1 MNVLARLK
9 IGQRLLAGFASV
21 LALAIVVGVFSV
33 SRLAQVNANTT
44 DLATNW
50 LAATRLLG
58 DFRTQVSVLRRA
70 EALSII
76 AAKADAVAAQAKR
89 AEDTKAKAAESWKAY
104 LATVDTPEER
114 TIANEIEAARD
125 RYYKA
130 LGQTFAVDYTAPDA
144 HDKVLALYQG
154 ESKAA
159 FDTLFDAI
167 GRDVDFQAKGADG
180 AYRSSQD
187 TYSGARLAVIGLLV
201 AAVLVGALMAFVIT
215 RSIVRPL
222 TSAVKV
228 AEAVAEGN
236 LTSDVAASGADE
248 VSQLLRA
255 LRRMNESLVTIVS
268 RVRNSS
274 DSIATGSSQIAA
286 GNTDLSQRT
295 EEQASN
301 LQQTAASMEELTA
314 TVKQNAD
321 TARAATQIASSAT
334 AAAAEGGRVVSQV
347 VATMEEITSSSRK
360 IVDIIG
366 VIDGIAFQTNI
377 LALNA
382 AVEAARAG
390 EQGRGF
396 AVVASEVRSLA
407 QRSAEA
413 AKEIKSL
420 IGASVEKVESGS
432 HLVDEAGKSMADIVT
447 QVSRVND
454 LIGEISAASAE
465 QSTGIGQVGDAVTQL
480 DQVTQQNAALVEES
494 AAAAESLKVQAA
506 QLAQVVSVFKLS
518 AGDAL
523 AEAAVVT
530 AAPKVVAKAA
540 PKAAPKPQ
548 RPAAAA
554 RPKAAAPASEA
565 AKAAPAAT
573 ASPVV
578 AATPAPRAAEPAA
591 MAESGEWE
599 SF

>member
-1 MNVLARLK
+1 MNLLTHLK

-21 LALAIVVGVFSV
+21 LVLAALVGAFSV
-33 SRLAQVNANTT
+33 SQLAKVNANTT

-50 LAATRLLG
+50 LPATRLLG
-58 DFRTQVSVLRRA
+58 EFKTEVSILRRA
-70 EALSII
+70 EASSIMSG
-76 AAKADAVAAQAKR
+76 KPDVVAAQAQRVAK
-89 AEDTKAKAAESWKAY
+89 TKALAAASWKNY
-104 LATVDTPEER
+104 MATVDQPAER
-114 TIANEIEAARD
+114 AIAAEIEAGRD
-125 RYYKA
+125 RYFKA
-130 LGQTFAVDYTAPDA
+130 LDKTLSTDFAADGA
-144 HDKVLALYQG
+144 HDKVMADYEG
-154 ESKAA
+154 ESKAS
-159 FDTLFDAI
+159 FDAMFGAI
-167 GRDVDFQAKGADG
+167 SRDVEFQSQGADI
-180 AYRSSQD
+180 AYRASQD
-187 TYSGARLAVIGLLV
+187 TYSSARLAIVGLLGV
-201 AAVLVGALMAFVIT
+201 AILLGASMAFLIT

-222 TSAVKV
+222 AGAVKV

-236 LTSDVAASGADE
+236 LTSDVDAAGRDE

-255 LRRMNESLVTIVS
+255 LRRMNASLVDIVS

-274 DSIATGSSQIAA
+274 DSIATGSSQIAV
-286 GNTDLSQRT
+286 GNADLSQRT

-334 AAAAEGGRVVSQV
+334 AAAAAGGRVVGQV
-347 VATMEEITSSSRK
+347 MSTMEQITQSSRK

-407 QRSAEA
+407 QRSAAA

-432 HLVDEAGKSMADIVT
+432 QLVDEAGTSMANIVT
-447 QVSRVND
+447 QVTRVND
-454 LIGEISAASAE
+454 LIGEISSASME
-465 QSTGIGQVGDAVTQL
+465 QSTGISQIGDAVNQL

-494 AAAAESLKVQAA
+494 AAAAESLKMQAA
-506 QLAQVVSVFKLS
+506 QLAQVVSIFKLA
-518 AGDAL
+518 AGHHADPAP
-523 AEAAVVT
+523 APAFHAPRPAVV
-530 AAPKVVAKAA
+530 AIRPAPAAKARA
-540 PKAAPKPQ
+540 PLARSGVKPAP
-548 RPAAAA
+548 
-554 RPKAAAPASEA
+554 AAAPAA
-565 AKAAPAAT
+565 
-573 ASPVV
+573 V
-578 AATPAPRAAEPAA
+578 APAPRAAEPVAVAA
-591 MAESGEWE
+591 GDDWE

>member
-1 MNVLARLK
+1 MNILARLK

-21 LALAIVVGVFSV
+21 LVLAILVGVFAV

-44 DLATNW
+44 DIATNW
-50 LAATRLLG
+50 LLATQKLS
-58 DFRTQVSVLRRA
+58 DFKTQVSVLRRA
-70 EALSII
+70 EASSIMSGKPDVI
-76 AAKADAVAAQAKR
+76 AAQAR
-89 AEDTKAKAAESWKAY
+89 RIADTKAKAAESWKAY
-104 LATVDTPEER
+104 MGTVDLPEER
-114 TIANEIEAARD
+114 TLAGEIEAARD
-125 RYYKA
+125 RYYAA
-130 LGQTFAVDYTAPDA
+130 L
-144 HDKVLALYQG
+144 DKSIAADGSTPEGHEKLLAEYES
-154 ESKAA
+154 ESKAS
-159 FDTLFDAI
+159 FDAMFAGI
-167 GRDVDFQAKGADG
+167 ARDVEFQAKGADG
-180 AYRSSQD
+180 AYKSSQD
-187 TYSGARLAVIGLLV
+187 TYESARLAIIGLLA

-222 TSAVKV
+222 DSAVKV

-236 LTSDVAASGADE
+236 LTSDVVATGADE

-255 LRRMNESLVTIVS
+255 LRRMNDGLVNIVS

-286 GNTDLSQRT
+286 GNADLSQRT

-321 TARAATQIASSAT
+321 TARAATQIASSAS
-334 AAAAEGGRVVSQV
+334 AAAAEGGRVVGQV
-347 VATMEEITSSSRK
+347 VSTMEEISSSSRK

-432 HLVDEAGKSMADIVT
+432 QLVDEAGKSMVEIVT
-447 QVSRVND
+447 QVTRVND
-454 LIGEISAASAE
+454 LIGEISSASME
-465 QSTGIGQVGDAVTQL
+465 QSTGIGQIGDAVNQL

-506 QLAQVVSVFKLS
+506 QLAQVVSVFRLQAGTEVAHVS
-518 AGDAL
+518 AAPAPKSAAAPRRPAPAPAPAKPRL
-523 AEAAVVT
+523 AVVHGG
-530 AAPKVVAKAA
+530 AKPA
-540 PKAAPKPQ
+540 
-548 RPAAAA
+548 PAAAA
-554 RPKAAAPASEA
+554 PA
-565 AKAAPAAT
+565 
-573 ASPVV
+573 
-578 AATPAPRAAEPAA
+578 PAPRAAETAA
-591 MAESGEWE
+591 AAGGDDWE

>member
-1 MNVLARLK
+1 MNILTRLK
-9 IGQRLLAGFASV
+9 IGHRLLAGFASV
-21 LALAIVVGVFSV
+21 LVLAILVGVFSV

-50 LAATRLLG
+50 LVATRMLS
-58 DFRTQVSVLRRA
+58 DFKTQVSIVRRA
-70 EALSII
+70 EASSII
-76 AAKADAVAAQAKR
+76 SGAADVIAKQARRVAETKARA
-89 AEDTKAKAAESWKAY
+89 AEDWKAY
-104 LATVDTPEER
+104 LDTVDLPEER
-114 TIANEIEAARD
+114 AIANEVEAASE
-125 RYYKA
+125 RYYAA
-130 LGQTFAVDYTAPDA
+130 LDKSFAIDGTSPEG
-144 HDKVLALYQG
+144 HDKLLAHYEG
-154 ESKAA
+154 ESKAS
-159 FDTLFDAI
+159 FDAMFAAI
-167 GRDVDFQAKGADG
+167 ARDVEFQSKGADG
-180 AYRSSQD
+180 AYKASQD
-187 TYSGARLAVIGLLV
+187 TYSSARLAIIGLLV
-201 AAVLVGALMAFVIT
+201 AAVLVGALMAFIIT

-222 TSAVKV
+222 GNAVKV

-236 LTSDVAASGADE
+236 LTSTVVASGADE
-248 VSQLLRA
+248 VNQLLRA
-255 LRRMNESLVTIVS
+255 LGRMNDSLVTIVS

-334 AAAAEGGRVVSQV
+334 AAAAAGGRVVGQV
-347 VATMEEITSSSRK
+347 VSTMEEISNSSRK

-413 AKEIKSL
+413 AKQIKSL

-454 LIGEISAASAE
+454 LIGEISSASLE
-465 QSTGIGQVGDAVTQL
+465 QSTGIGQIGDAVNQL

-506 QLAQVVSVFKLS
+506 QLAQVVSVFKLN
-518 AGDAL
+518 AGDQGGH
-523 AEAAVVT
+523 
-530 AAPKVVAKAA
+530 APDATFHA
-540 PKAAPKPQ
+540 PKAAPRLHRPATAPAKAKAPPARSGAKPA
-548 RPAAAA
+548 PAAAIA
-554 RPKAAAPASEA
+554 SAAAPATR
-565 AKAAPAAT
+565 AT
-573 ASPVV
+573 EPVAV
-578 AATPAPRAAEPAA
+578 AA
-591 MAESGEWE
+591 GDEWE

>member
-1 MNVLARLK
+1 MNFLARLK

-21 LALAIVVGVFSV
+21 LVLAILVGVFSI
-33 SRLAQVNANTT
+33 SRLSQVNANTT
-44 DLATNW
+44 DIATNW
-50 LAATRLLG
+50 LLATRMLG
-58 DFRTQVSVLRRA
+58 DFRTQVTALRRA
-70 EALSII
+70 EAQSII
-76 AAKADAVAAQAKR
+76 TATADAVAQQVKRSSDAK
-89 AEDTKAKAAESWKAY
+89 ALAAESWKTY
-104 LATVDTPEER
+104 MTTVELPEER
-114 TIANEIEAARD
+114 ALAGEIEAARD
-125 RYYKA
+125 RYYAAIDK
-130 LGQTFAVDYTAPDA
+130 TFAVDYSTPEA
-144 HDKVLALYQG
+144 HDKVTALYVG

-167 GRDVDFQAKGADG
+167 ARDIAFQTKGADG
-180 AYRSSQD
+180 AYKASQD
-187 TYSGARLAVIGLLV
+187 TYANARLAIIGLL
-201 AAVLVGALMAFVIT
+201 ATAVLVGALMAFVIS

-222 TSAVKV
+222 ESAVKV
-228 AEAVAEGN
+228 AELVAEGN
-236 LTSDVAASGADE
+236 LTSDVVASGVDE

-255 LRRMNESLVTIVS
+255 LRRMNDSLVNIVS

-286 GNTDLSQRT
+286 GNADLSQRT

-334 AAAAEGGRVVSQV
+334 SAAAEGGRVVGQV
-347 VATMEEITSSSRK
+347 VSTMEEISSSSRK

-432 HLVDEAGKSMADIVT
+432 HLVDAAGKSMAEIVT
-447 QVSRVND
+447 QVTRVND
-454 LIGEISAASAE
+454 LIGEISSASTE
-465 QSTGIGQVGDAVTQL
+465 QSTGIGQIGDAVNQL

-506 QLAQVVSVFKLS
+506 QLAQVVSVFRLN
-518 AGDAL
+518 AHGQ
-523 AEAAVVT
+523 AAQASVA
-530 AAPKVVAKAA
+530 AAPAPKALSKVEPRLHRPAASPAKPKAAASA
-540 PKAAPKPQ
+540 PKAA
-548 RPAAAA
+548 AATGT
-554 RPKAAAPASEA
+554 PAPA
-565 AKAAPAAT
+565 
-573 ASPVV
+573 
-578 AATPAPRAAEPAA
+578 PAPRAAQPATV
-591 MAESGEWE
+591 AEGADWE

>member
-1 MNVLARLK
+1 MNILARLK

-21 LALAIVVGVFSV
+21 LVLAILVGVFSV

-50 LAATRLLG
+50 LVATRMLS
-58 DFRTQVSVLRRA
+58 DFKTQVSTLRRA
-70 EALSII
+70 EASSIMSGKPEVI
-76 AAKADAVAAQAKR
+76 AAQTR
-89 AEDTKAKAAESWKAY
+89 RIGDTKAKATDAWKGY
-104 LATVDTPEER
+104 LATIELPEER
-114 TIANEIEAARD
+114 AIASDVEAARD
-125 RYYKA
+125 RYFAA
-130 LGQTFAVDYTAPDA
+130 LDKSLTLAADSATPEG
-144 HDKVLALYQG
+144 HDKLLVHYEG
-154 ESKAA
+154 ESKAS
-159 FDTLFDAI
+159 FDALFGGI
-167 GRDVDFQAKGADG
+167 AHDVEFQTKGAEA
-180 AYRSSQD
+180 AYKSSQD
-187 TYSGARLAVIGLLV
+187 TYAGARLAIIGLLA

-215 RSIVRPL
+215 GSIVRPL
-222 TSAVKV
+222 GNAVKV

-236 LTSDVAASGADE
+236 LTSTVVASGADE
-248 VSQLLRA
+248 VNQLLRA
-255 LRRMNESLVTIVS
+255 LGRMNDSLVTIVA

-321 TARAATQIASSAT
+321 TARAATQIAGSAT
-334 AAAAEGGRVVSQV
+334 AAAAAGGRVVGQV
-347 VATMEEITSSSRK
+347 VSTMEEITHSSRK

-454 LIGEISAASAE
+454 LIGEISAASME
-465 QSTGIGQVGDAVTQL
+465 QSTGIGQIGDAVNQL

-506 QLAQVVSVFKLS
+506 QLAQVVSVFRLS
-518 AGDAL
+518 AGDHGGHA
-523 AEAAVVT
+523 AEQAFHAPT
-530 AAPKVVAKAA
+530 APRLHRPAPAPAK
-540 PKAAPKPQ
+540 PKAPAVRSAVKPA
-548 RPAAAA
+548 PAAAIA
-554 RPKAAAPASEA
+554 SSAAPAM
-565 AKAAPAAT
+565 
-573 ASPVV
+573 
-578 AATPAPRAAEPAA
+578 RAAEPVAVVA
-591 MAESGEWE
+591 SADWE

>member
-1 MNVLARLK
+1 MNILARLK

-21 LALAIVVGVFSV
+21 LVLAILVGVFSV

-50 LAATRLLG
+50 LVATRMLS
-58 DFRTQVSVLRRA
+58 DFKTQVSILRRA
-70 EALSII
+70 EASSIMSG
-76 AAKADAVAAQAKR
+76 KPEVVAAQAR
-89 AEDTKAKAAESWKAY
+89 RVTDTKARAAEAWKAY
-104 LATVDTPEER
+104 LGTVDLPEER
-114 TIANEIEAARD
+114 AIASSIEAARD
-125 RYYKA
+125 RYYAA
-130 LGQTFAVDYTAPDA
+130 LDKSFAADGSTPEG
-144 HDKVLALYQG
+144 HDKLLAEYES
-154 ESKAA
+154 ESKAS
-159 FDTLFDAI
+159 FDALFAGI
-167 GRDVDFQAKGADG
+167 AHDVEFQAKGADV
-180 AYRSSQD
+180 AYKSSQD
-187 TYSGARLAVIGLLV
+187 TYSSARLAIIGLLA

-222 TSAVKV
+222 GSAVKV

-236 LTSDVAASGADE
+236 LTSTVVAAGADE

-255 LRRMNESLVTIVS
+255 LSRMNGSLVTIVL

-321 TARAATQIASSAT
+321 TARAATQIASSAS
-334 AAAAEGGRVVSQV
+334 AAAAAGGRVVGQV
-347 VATMEEITSSSRK
+347 VATMEEISHSSRK

-447 QVSRVND
+447 QVTRVND
-454 LIGEISAASAE
+454 LIGEISSASME
-465 QSTGIGQVGDAVTQL
+465 QSTGIGQIGDAVNQL

-506 QLAQVVSVFKLS
+506 QLAQVVSVFRLN
-518 AGDAL
+518 AGD
-523 AEAAVVT
+523 EGGHEPAAR
-530 AAPKVVAKAA
+530 APA
-540 PKAAPKPQ
+540 PKAAPKLH
-548 RPAAAA
+548 RPA
-554 RPKAAAPASEA
+554 PAPARS
-565 AKAAPAAT
+565 KAPAARS
-573 ASPVV
+573 ASKPAGD
-578 AATPAPRAAEPAA
+578 AAGTPAPAARAAEPVA
-591 MAESGEWE
+591 MADGADWE

>member
-1 MNVLARLK
+1 MNLLARLK
-9 IGQRLLAGFASV
+9 IGQRLIAGFASV
-21 LALAIVVGVFSV
+21 LVLAIVVGVFSI
-33 SRLAQVNANTT
+33 SRLSAVNANTT
-44 DLATNW
+44 EIATNW
-50 LAATRLLG
+50 LLATRMLG
-58 DFRTQVSVLRRA
+58 DFKTQVSILRRA
-70 EALSII
+70 EASALLSG
-76 AAKADAVAAQAKR
+76 KPDVVAAQGLRIA
-89 AEDTKAKAAESWKAY
+89 ATKAKAAEAWKSY
-104 LATVDTPEER
+104 LGTVELREER
-114 TIANEIEAARD
+114 AIAADIEAARD
-125 RYYKA
+125 RYYAA
-130 LGQTFAVDYTAPDA
+130 LDKSLAVAPEGA
-144 HDKVLALYQG
+144 TPEGRDKVIADYEG
-154 ESKAA
+154 ESKAS
-159 FDTLFDAI
+159 FDALFGGI
-167 GRDVDFQAKGADG
+167 AHDVEFQARGADG
-180 AYRSSQD
+180 AYQSSQA
-187 TYSGARLAVIGLLV
+187 TYAGARLAVIGLLT
-201 AAVLVGALMAFVIT
+201 AAVALGALMAFFIT

-222 TSAVKV
+222 AAAVKV

-236 LTSDVAASGADE
+236 LSSDVAAAGGDE
-248 VSQLLRA
+248 VGQLLRA
-255 LRRMNESLVTIVS
+255 LRRMNESLATIVS

-334 AAAAEGGRVVSQV
+334 AAAAAGGRVVGQV
-347 VATMEEITSSSRK
+347 VSTMEEITHSSRK

-413 AKEIKSL
+413 AKQIKTL

-432 HLVDEAGKSMADIVT
+432 QLVDEAGKSMAEIVT
-447 QVSRVND
+447 QVTRVND
-454 LIGEISAASAE
+454 LIGEISSASLE
-465 QSTGIGQVGDAVTQL
+465 QSTGIGQIGDAVNQL

-506 QLAQVVSVFKLS
+506 QLAQVVSVFRLA
-518 AGDAL
+518 AGDPDVP
-523 AEAAVVT
+523 AATVT
-530 AAPKVVAKAA
+530 AGKRA
-540 PKAAPKPQ
+540 PQ
-548 RPAAAA
+548 RPALAPA
-554 RPKAAAPASEA
+554 RPRAAAPRSV
-565 AKAAPAAT
+565 AKAAPAA
-573 ASPVV
+573 
-578 AATPAPRAAEPAA
+578 AAAAPSPAA
-591 MAESGEWE
+591 ARVGDDWE
-599 SF
+599 AF

>member
-1 MNVLARLK
+1 MNILARLK
-9 IGQRLLAGFASV
+9 IGQRLLAGFACVLV
-21 LALAIVVGVFSV
+21 LAVIVGAFSV
-33 SRLAQVNANTT
+33 SRLARVNADTT

-50 LAATRLLG
+50 LLATRMLSE
-58 DFRTQVSVLRRA
+58 FKTNVSILRRA
-70 EALSII
+70 EASSIMSG
-76 AAKADAVAAQAKR
+76 KPEVVAAQAR
-89 AEDTKAKAAESWKAY
+89 RVTDAKAKAAESWKAY
-104 LATVDTPEER
+104 LGTVELPEER
-114 TIANEIEAARD
+114 AIASDIEAARD
-125 RYYKA
+125 RYYAA
-130 LGQTFAVDYTAPDA
+130 LDKSFATDA
-144 HDKVLALYQG
+144 STPEGHDKLLAEYET
-154 ESKAA
+154 ESKAS
-159 FDTLFDAI
+159 FDALFGTI
-167 GRDVDFQAKGADG
+167 THDVEFQTRGADA

-187 TYSGARLAVIGLLV
+187 IYANARLAIIGLLA
-201 AAVLVGALMAFVIT
+201 AAVVTGALMAFVIT

-222 TSAVKV
+222 GSAVKV

-236 LTSDVAASGADE
+236 LTSAIVASGADE

-321 TARAATQIASSAT
+321 TARAATQIASGAT
-334 AAAAEGGRVVSQV
+334 AAAAEGGRVVGQV
-347 VATMEEITSSSRK
+347 VSTMEEISQSSRK

-432 HLVDEAGKSMADIVT
+432 HLVDAAGKSMADIVM
-447 QVSRVND
+447 QVTRVND
-454 LIGEISAASAE
+454 LIGEISSASME
-465 QSTGIGQVGDAVTQL
+465 QSTGIGQIGDAVNQL

-518 AGDAL
+518 AGDHGGH
-523 AEAAVVT
+523 V
-530 AAPKVVAKAA
+530 
-540 PKAAPKPQ
+540 
-548 RPAAAA
+548 PAATFHAT
-554 RPKAAAPASEA
+554 
-565 AKAAPAAT
+565 KAAPAPHRPAT
-573 ASPVV
+573 APAKAKAPVPRSGVKPAAVAAVASTPAPAPQAAEPV
-578 AATPAPRAAEPAA
+578 AATA
-591 MAESGEWE
+591 GEDWE

>member
-1 MNVLARLK
+1 MNFLARLK
-9 IGQRLLAGFASV
+9 IGQRLIAGFATV
-21 LALAIVVGVFSV
+21 LTLAIVVGAFAV
-33 SRLAQVNANTT
+33 SRLSQVNANTT

-50 LAATRLLG
+50 LPATRMLG
-58 DFRTQVSVLRRA
+58 DFRNQMTALRRQ
-70 EALSII
+70 EAASII
-76 AAKADAVAAQAKR
+76 AATADGVARQVKLSGEAKAQAT
-89 AEDTKAKAAESWKAY
+89 DSWKAY
-104 LATVDTPEER
+104 MTTVDLPDER
-114 TIANEIEAARD
+114 ALAREIEADRD
-125 RYYKA
+125 RYYAA
-130 LGQTFAVDYTAPDA
+130 LDKTFATDYTAPDA
-144 HDKVLALYQG
+144 HDKVVAIYMG

-159 FDTLFDAI
+159 FDAMSDAI
-167 GRDVDFQAKGADG
+167 ARDVAFQSKGADG
-180 AYRSSQD
+180 AYKTSQEIFA
-187 TYSGARLAVIGLLV
+187 YARLAIIGLL
-201 AAVLVGALMAFVIT
+201 AIAVLAGALMAFVIS

-222 TSAVKV
+222 ESAVKV
-228 AEAVAEGN
+228 AELVAEGN
-236 LTSDVAASGADE
+236 LTSNIDVTGRDE

-255 LRRMNESLVTIVS
+255 LRRMNDSLVNIVS

-334 AAAAEGGRVVSQV
+334 AAAAEGGRVVGQV
-347 VATMEEITSSSRK
+347 VSTMEEITSSSRK

-432 HLVDEAGKSMADIVT
+432 HLVDEAGKSMAEIVT
-447 QVSRVND
+447 QVTRVND
-454 LIGEISAASAE
+454 LIGEISSASTE
-465 QSTGIGQVGDAVTQL
+465 QSTGIGQIGDAVNQL

-506 QLAQVVSVFKLS
+506 QLAQVVSVFKLN
-518 AGDAL
+518 AHDQ
-523 AEAAVVT
+523 AAHVPVA
-530 AAPKVVAKAA
+530 AAPAPKALPKVEPRLHRPAAAPAKPKAAASA
-540 PKAAPKPQ
+540 PKAA
-548 RPAAAA
+548 
-554 RPKAAAPASEA
+554 
-565 AKAAPAAT
+565 
-573 ASPVV
+573 VV
-578 AATPAPRAAEPAA
+578 ASTPAPAPRAAQPATV
-591 MAESGEWE
+591 AEGDDWE

>member
-1 MNVLARLK
+1 MSLLARLK

-21 LALAIVVGVFSV
+21 LVLAIVVGVFSV
-33 SRLAQVNANTT
+33 SRLAEVNANTT

-50 LAATRLLG
+50 LPATRLLG
-58 DFRTQVSVLRRA
+58 DFKTEVSILRRA
-70 EALSII
+70 EASTILSG
-76 AAKADAVAAQAKR
+76 KPDVVAAQAR
-89 AEDTKAKAAESWKAY
+89 RVADTKALAAQSWKAY
-104 LATVDTPEER
+104 MATVEQPEER
-114 TIANEIEAARD
+114 ALAAAVETARD
-125 RYYKA
+125 RYYAA
-130 LGQTFAVDYTAPDA
+130 LDKSLATDFAADGV
-144 HDKVLALYQG
+144 HDKVLAQYEG
-154 ESKAA
+154 ESKAS
-159 FDTLFDAI
+159 FDALFAAVLS
-167 GRDVDFQAKGADG
+167 DVEFQSRGADT
-180 AYRSSQD
+180 AYKASQD
-187 TYSGARLAVIGLLV
+187 TYSGARLAVIALLA
-201 AAVLVGALMAFVIT
+201 AAVLLGAVMALVIT

-222 TSAVKV
+222 ESAVKV

-236 LTSDVAASGADE
+236 LMSTVAAAGADE

-301 LQQTAASMEELTA
+301 LQQTAASMEQLTA

-334 AAAAEGGRVVSQV
+334 AAAATGGRVVGQV
-347 VATMEEITSSSRK
+347 VSTMEEISNSSRK

-413 AKEIKSL
+413 AKEIKTL
-420 IGASVEKVESGS
+420 IGASVEKVESGT
-432 HLVDEAGKSMADIVT
+432 HLVDEAGKSMAEIVT
-447 QVSRVND
+447 QVTRVND
-454 LIGEISAASAE
+454 LIGEISSASME
-465 QSTGIGQVGDAVTQL
+465 QSTGIGQIGDAVNQL

-506 QLAQVVSVFKLS
+506 QLAQVVSVFRLGT
-518 AGDAL
+518 ADPHDTAPV
-523 AEAAVVT
+523 APAAVH
-530 AAPKVVAKAA
+530 
-540 PKAAPKPQ
+540 
-548 RPAAAA
+548 AA
-554 RPKAAAPASEA
+554 RPAPQRVAIVPARSKAAAPRAA
-565 AKAAPAAT
+565 AKAVPAARVAAAPALA
-573 ASPVV
+573 
-578 AATPAPRAAEPAA
+578 AATVEPAA
-591 MAESGEWE
+591 VAAGADWE

>member
-1 MNVLARLK
+1 MNILTRLK

-21 LALAIVVGVFSV
+21 LVLAVLVGAFSV

-50 LAATRLLG
+50 LLATRMLS
-58 DFRTQVSVLRRA
+58 DFKTQVSVLRRA
-70 EALSII
+70 EASSILSGKPEVI
-76 AAKADAVAAQAKR
+76 AAQAR
-89 AEDTKAKAAESWKAY
+89 RVTDTKAKAADAWKAY
-104 LATVDTPEER
+104 LGTVELPEER
-114 TIANEIEAARD
+114 AIANDVEAARD
-125 RYYKA
+125 RYYAA
-130 LGQTFAVDYTAPDA
+130 LDKSFATDGSTPEG
-144 HDKVLALYQG
+144 HDKQLAQYEG
-154 ESKAA
+154 ESKAS
-159 FDTLFDAI
+159 FDALFGAI
-167 GRDVDFQAKGADG
+167 AHDVEFQAKGADG
-180 AYRSSQD
+180 AYKSSQD
-187 TYSGARLAVIGLLV
+187 TYSSARLAIIGLL
-201 AAVLVGALMAFVIT
+201 ATAVLVGALMAFIIT

-222 TSAVKV
+222 GSAVRL

-236 LTSDVAASGADE
+236 LTSTVRAAGADE
-248 VSQLLRA
+248 VNQLLRA
-255 LRRMNESLVTIVS
+255 LQRMNASLVTIVS

-334 AAAAEGGRVVSQV
+334 AAAAAGGRVVGQV
-347 VATMEEITSSSRK
+347 VSTMEEITQSSRK

-454 LIGEISAASAE
+454 LIGEISSASME
-465 QSTGIGQVGDAVTQL
+465 QSTGIGQIGDAVNQL

-518 AGDAL
+518 AGDHGGHAP
-523 AEAAVVT
+523 EAAFH
-530 AAPKVVAKAA
+530 
-540 PKAAPKPQ
+540 APKPTPRAH
-548 RPAAAA
+548 RPAAAPATA
-554 RPKAAAPASEA
+554 RPPAVRSAAKPAPAAEAASVAAPA
-565 AKAAPAAT
+565 T
-573 ASPVV
+573 
-578 AATPAPRAAEPAA
+578 RAAEPAA
-591 MAESGEWE
+591 VAAVAAGDDWE

>member
-1 MNVLARLK
+1 MNILTRLK
-9 IGQRLLAGFASV
+9 IGQRLIAGFASV
-21 LALAIVVGVFSV
+21 LVLAIVVGAFSV

-44 DLATNW
+44 ELATNW
-50 LAATRLLG
+50 LVATRLLG
-58 DFRTQVSVLRRA
+58 DFRTQVSILRRA
-70 EALSII
+70 EASSIMSG
-76 AAKADAVAAQAKR
+76 KPDGVAAQVKR
-89 AEDTKAKAAESWKAY
+89 AADAKAKAAESWKGY
-104 LATVDTPEER
+104 LATVETPEER
-114 TIANEIEAARD
+114 AIATEIDGARE
-125 RYYKA
+125 RYYTVLDKTLA
-130 LGQTFAVDYTAPDA
+130 TDYSAADAPD
-144 HDKVLALYQG
+144 KIRALYQG
-154 ESKAA
+154 ESKTA
-159 FDTLFDAI
+159 FDALSDAV
-167 GRDVDFQAKGADG
+167 GRDVDFQTKGADL
-180 AYRSSQD
+180 AYKSSQD
-187 TYSGARLAVIGLLV
+187 MYSSARVAIVALLAT
-201 AAVLVGALMAFVIT
+201 AVLVGALMAFIIT

-222 TSAVKV
+222 ESAVKV

-236 LTSDVAASGADE
+236 LTSDIVAMGADE

-255 LRRMNESLVTIVS
+255 LQRMNASLVNIVS

-274 DSIATGSSQIAA
+274 DSIATGSSQIAV
-286 GNTDLSQRT
+286 GNADLSQRT

-334 AAAAEGGRVVSQV
+334 TAAAEGGRVVGQV
-347 VATMEEITSSSRK
+347 VSTMEAITQSSRK

-432 HLVDEAGKSMADIVT
+432 LLVDEAGKSMANIVT
-447 QVSRVND
+447 QVTRVND
-454 LIGEISAASAE
+454 LIGEISSASME
-465 QSTGIGQVGDAVTQL
+465 QSTGIGQIGDAVNQL

-506 QLAQVVSVFKLS
+506 QLAEVVSVFKLS
-518 AGDAL
+518 AGAQ
-523 AEAAVVT
+523 AST
-530 AAPKVVAKAA
+530 GTHAPAPAFHA
-540 PKAAPKPQ
+540 PKAAPAPHRPAVAPAKP
-548 RPAAAA
+548 RAPAARAAGKPAPAAAA
-554 RPKAAAPASEA
+554 PAPARPVAE
-565 AKAAPAAT
+565 PA
-573 ASPVV
+573 VV
-578 AATPAPRAAEPAA
+578 AA
-591 MAESGEWE
+591 GDDWE

>member
-1 MNVLARLK
+1 MNFLARLK

-21 LALAIVVGVFSV
+21 LVLAIVVGVFSI
-33 SRLAQVNANTT
+33 SRLAQVNANTS

-50 LAATRLLG
+50 LLATRMLSE
-58 DFRTQVSVLRRA
+58 FKTQASILRRA
-70 EALSII
+70 EASTII
-76 AAKADAVAAQAKR
+76 SGKPDEATAQSRR
-89 AEDTKAKAAESWKAY
+89 ASDTKARAADAWKVY
-104 LATVDTPEER
+104 MSTVELPEEH
-114 TIANEIEAARD
+114 ALASAVESARD
-125 RYYKA
+125 RYYAALDKA
-130 LGQTFAVDYTAPDA
+130 FTTDYTAPDA
-144 HDKVLALYQG
+144 HDKVVAFYEG
-154 ESKAA
+154 ESKAS
-159 FDTLFDAI
+159 FDALFDAI
-167 GRDVDFQAKGADG
+167 SRDIEFQTKGADG
-180 AYRSSQD
+180 AYKSSQD
-187 TYSGARLAVIGLLV
+187 TYSSARLAVIGLLA

-222 TSAVKV
+222 DSAVKV
-228 AEAVAEGN
+228 AESVAEGN
-236 LTSDVAASGADE
+236 LTSTIVATGVDE

-255 LRRMNESLVTIVS
+255 LRRMNDSLVNIVS

-334 AAAAEGGRVVSQV
+334 SAAAEGGRVVGQV
-347 VATMEEITSSSRK
+347 VSTMEEITSSSRK

-432 HLVDEAGKSMADIVT
+432 HLVDEAGKSMAEIVT
-447 QVSRVND
+447 QVTRVND
-454 LIGEISAASAE
+454 LIGEISSASTE
-465 QSTGIGQVGDAVTQL
+465 QSTGIGQIGDAVNQL

-506 QLAQVVSVFKLS
+506 QLAQVVSVFRLN
-518 AGDAL
+518 ANDA
-523 AEAAVVT
+523 AAQVPVA
-530 AAPKVVAKAA
+530 AAPARRTVPMVEPGLHRPAAAPARPRAAASA
-540 PKAAPKPQ
+540 PKAA
-548 RPAAAA
+548 
-554 RPKAAAPASEA
+554 
-565 AKAAPAAT
+565 
-573 ASPVV
+573 V
-578 AATPAPRAAEPAA
+578 AASTPAPAPRAAQPATV
-591 MAESGEWE
+591 AEGADWE

>member
-1 MNVLARLK
+1 MNILTRLK

-21 LALAIVVGVFSV
+21 LVLAVLVGVFSI

-50 LAATRLLG
+50 LLATRMLS
-58 DFRTQVSVLRRA
+58 DFKTQVSILRRA
-70 EALSII
+70 EASSIMSGKPEVI
-76 AAKADAVAAQAKR
+76 AAQAR
-89 AEDTKAKAAESWKAY
+89 RVTDAKAKAADAWKAY
-104 LATVDTPEER
+104 LGTIELPEER
-114 TIANEIEAARD
+114 AIASDIEAARD
-125 RYYKA
+125 RYYAAQEKSFTTD
-130 LGQTFAVDYTAPDA
+130 GSTPEG
-144 HDKVLALYQG
+144 HDKLLAHYEG
-154 ESKAA
+154 ESKSS
-159 FDTLFDAI
+159 FDALFGGI
-167 GRDVDFQAKGADG
+167 THDVEFQAKGADV
-180 AYRSSQD
+180 AYKSSQD
-187 TYSGARLAVIGLLV
+187 TYTSARLAIIGML
-201 AAVLVGALMAFVIT
+201 ATAVLVGALMAFVIT

-222 TSAVKV
+222 GSAVKV
-228 AEAVAEGN
+228 AEAVAEGD
-236 LTSDVAASGADE
+236 LTSSVTASGADE

-255 LRRMNESLVTIVS
+255 LNRMNGGLVTIVS

-334 AAAAEGGRVVSQV
+334 AAAAAGGRVVGQV
-347 VATMEEITSSSRK
+347 VSTMEEITQSSRK

-454 LIGEISAASAE
+454 LIGEISSASME
-465 QSTGIGQVGDAVTQL
+465 QSTGIGQIGDAVNQL

-506 QLAQVVSVFKLS
+506 QLAQVVSVFRLS
-518 AGDAL
+518 AGDQGGHAP
-523 AEAAVVT
+523 EAAFH
-530 AAPKVVAKAA
+530 A
-540 PKAAPKPQ
+540 PKAAPRVH
-548 RPAAAA
+548 RPAAAPAKA
-554 RPKAAAPASEA
+554 RPPAVRSGAKPAPAAGIASVAAPA
-565 AKAAPAAT
+565 T
-573 ASPVV
+573 
-578 AATPAPRAAEPAA
+578 RAAEPVAVAA
-591 MAESGEWE
+591 GNDWE

>member
-1 MNVLARLK
+1 MNILARLK
-9 IGQRLLAGFASV
+9 IGQRLIAGFASV
-21 LALAIVVGVFSV
+21 LVLAIVVGVFSV
-33 SRLAQVNANTT
+33 SRLAEVNANTT

-50 LAATRLLG
+50 LLATRMLS
-58 DFRTQVSVLRRA
+58 DFKTQVSILRRA
-70 EALSII
+70 EASSLMSGKAEVI
-76 AAKADAVAAQAKR
+76 AKQGLR
-89 AEDTKAKAAESWKAY
+89 ITDTKAKAAEAWKAY
-104 LATVDTPEER
+104 MATVELPEER
-114 TIANEIEAARD
+114 TIATGIESARD
-125 RYYKA
+125 RYYAA
-130 LGQTFAVDYTAPDA
+130 LDKSLAVAADEATPEG
-144 HDKVLALYQG
+144 HDKAMAFYEG
-154 ESKAA
+154 ESKAS
-159 FDTLFDAI
+159 FDALFVGI
-167 GRDVDFQAKGADG
+167 AHDVEFQAKGADG
-180 AYRSSQD
+180 AYQSSQA
-187 TYSGARLAVIGLLV
+187 TYASARLAVTGLLA
-201 AAVLVGALMAFVIT
+201 AAVAVGALMASFIT

-222 TSAVKV
+222 ESAVKV

-236 LTSDVAASGADE
+236 LTSDVDAAGSDE

-255 LRRMNESLVTIVS
+255 LRRMNEGLVTIVS

-334 AAAAEGGRVVSQV
+334 AAAAEGGRVVGQV
-347 VATMEEITSSSRK
+347 VSTMEEISSSSRK

-420 IGASVEKVESGS
+420 IGTSVQKVESGT
-432 HLVDEAGKSMADIVT
+432 HLVDEAGKSMAEIVT

-454 LIGEISAASAE
+454 LIGEISSASME
-465 QSTGIGQVGDAVTQL
+465 QSTGIGQIGDAVNQL

-506 QLAQVVSVFKLS
+506 QLAQVVSVFRLG
-518 AGDAL
+518 AGDQAEL
-523 AEAAVVT
+523 AASAAVQVT
-530 AAPKVVAKAA
+530 RAPAPK
-540 PKAAPKPQ
+540 
-548 RPAAAA
+548 RPAPAPAKPRTTALRSGAKPAAS
-554 RPKAAAPASEA
+554 AAPA
-565 AKAAPAAT
+565 PAAE
-573 ASPVV
+573 AVAMAAV
-578 AATPAPRAAEPAA
+578 AA
-591 MAESGEWE
+591 SNDWE

>member
-1 MNVLARLK
+1 MNILTRLK

-21 LALAIVVGVFSV
+21 LVLAIVVGAFSV

-50 LAATRLLG
+50 LPATRLLG
-58 DFRTQVSVLRRA
+58 DFKTQVSILRRA
-70 EALSII
+70 EASTML
-76 AAKADAVAAQAKR
+76 AGGKPDVLAAQTR
-89 AEDTKAKAAESWKAY
+89 RVDDVKAKAAETWKNY
-104 LATVDTPEER
+104 LATIELPEER
-114 TIANEIEAARD
+114 ALAAEVEAVRD
-125 RYYKA
+125 RYYVA
-130 LGQTFAVDYTAPDA
+130 LAKTFASDFAAADA
-144 HDKVLALYQG
+144 HDKIVAEYEG
-154 ESKAA
+154 ESKAS
-159 FDTLFDAI
+159 FDALFAAI
-167 GRDVDFQAKGADG
+167 NRDVDYQSKGADT
-180 AYRSSQD
+180 AYKASQD
-187 TYSGARLAVIGLLV
+187 TYSSARIAVVALLA
-201 AAVLVGALMAFVIT
+201 AAVLLGALMAFIIT

-222 TSAVKV
+222 ESAVKV

-236 LTSDVAASGADE
+236 LTSVVVATGSDE

-255 LRRMNESLVTIVS
+255 LRRMNDSLTTIVS

-274 DSIATGSSQIAA
+274 DSIATGSSQIAV
-286 GNTDLSQRT
+286 GNADLSQRT

-334 AAAAEGGRVVSQV
+334 AAAAEGGRVVGQV
-347 VATMEEITSSSRK
+347 VSTMEEITQSSRR

-407 QRSAEA
+407 QRSAAA

-420 IGASVEKVESGS
+420 IGTSVEKVESGS
-432 HLVDEAGKSMADIVT
+432 QLVDEAGKSMANIVT
-447 QVSRVND
+447 QVTRVND
-454 LIGEISAASAE
+454 LIGEISSASME
-465 QSTGIGQVGDAVTQL
+465 QSTGIGQIGDAVNQL

-506 QLAQVVSVFKLS
+506 QLAQVVAVFKLG
-518 AGDAL
+518 AGDHGDHAPADSHPAPRPAFASGRPTASIARKTPPL
-523 AEAAVVT
+523 RSTARPAPVAASAPAPREAEPV
-530 AAPKVVAKAA
+530 
-540 PKAAPKPQ
+540 
-548 RPAAAA
+548 AAAA
-554 RPKAAAPASEA
+554 
-565 AKAAPAAT
+565 
-573 ASPVV
+573 
-578 AATPAPRAAEPAA
+578 
-591 MAESGEWE
+591 GNDWE

>member
-1 MNVLARLK
+1 MNLLARLK
-9 IGQRLLAGFASV
+9 IGQRLLAGFAIV
-21 LALAIVVGVFSV
+21 LALAIVIGAFSV

-50 LAATRLLG
+50 LASTRLLG
-58 DFRTQVSVLRRA
+58 DFRTQLTTMRRA
-70 EALSII
+70 EASTVI
-76 AAKADAVAAQAKR
+76 AAKADEQAVQVKR
-89 AEDTKAKAAESWKAY
+89 TAEARAKAADAWKGY
-104 LATVDTPEER
+104 LATVTSSDER
-114 TIANEIEAARD
+114 TLANDIEAARD
-125 RYYKA
+125 RYYAAADK
-130 LGQTFAVDYTAPDA
+130 TFTQDLSGADA
-144 HDKVLALYQG
+144 RDKIGELYQG
-154 ESKAA
+154 DSKAG
-159 FDTLFDAI
+159 FDALFEAI
-167 GRDVDFQAKGADG
+167 GKDVDFQTQGADR
-180 AYRSSQD
+180 AYKSSQD
-187 TYSGARLAVIGLLV
+187 IYSGARLAVIGLLV
-201 AAVLVGALMAFVIT
+201 AAVAAGALLAFFIS

-222 TSAVKV
+222 ESAVKV
-228 AEAVAEGN
+228 AELVAEGN
-236 LTSDVAASGADE
+236 LTSDVVAPGVDE

-255 LRRMNESLVTIVS
+255 LRRMNDSLVNIVS

-334 AAAAEGGRVVSQV
+334 SAAAEGGRVVGQV
-347 VATMEEITSSSRK
+347 VSTMEEISSSSRK

-432 HLVDEAGKSMADIVT
+432 HLVDAAGKSMAEIVT
-447 QVSRVND
+447 QVTRVND
-454 LIGEISAASAE
+454 LIGEISSASTE
-465 QSTGIGQVGDAVTQL
+465 QSTGIGQIGDAVNQL

-506 QLAQVVSVFKLS
+506 QLAQVVSVFKLNAHDPS
-518 AGDAL
+518 AQAH
-523 AEAAVVT
+523 APSAPAFKAAAKVEPKLHRPG
-530 AAPKVVAKAA
+530 AAPAK
-540 PKAAPKPQ
+540 
-548 RPAAAA
+548 
-554 RPKAAAPASEA
+554 PKAAASVP
-565 AKAAPAAT
+565 KA
-573 ASPVV
+573 PVV
-578 AATPAPRAAEPAA
+578 ASAPAPAPRAAQPAVV
-591 MAESGEWE
+591 AESADWE